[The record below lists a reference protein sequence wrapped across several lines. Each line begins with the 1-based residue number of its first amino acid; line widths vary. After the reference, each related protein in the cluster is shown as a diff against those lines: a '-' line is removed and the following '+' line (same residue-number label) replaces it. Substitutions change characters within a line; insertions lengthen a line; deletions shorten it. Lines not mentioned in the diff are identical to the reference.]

1 MITTTII
8 RVSGLKGAPDGALDS
23 GWEVYWQ
30 IISAEV
36 GIAMTAVT
44 AFRTMLLNHRSNS
57 RNSDRWSGM
66 KGVMR
71 KLGSWPSWLSSSRS
85 GSGYTDEQREGRP
98 LDDLPRPERGTLTGI
113 RTFIE
118 AQGSGRGAWFQRV
131 DTRGDSGELRTL
143 AEEENWPLAAPE
155 VREPP
160 KARAIE
166 VRQEVWR
173 SSESVSLHP
182 LLPITWKQK
191 LTSKPATRSRI
202 RPPRTSKIHIRRPPH
217 AS

>member
-8 RVSGLKGAPDGALDS
+8 RVSGLKGAPQGALDS

-44 AFRTMLLNHRSNS
+44 AFRSMLVNHRSAS
-57 RNSDRWSGM
+57 RSSGRGEERWSGM
-66 KGVMR
+66 KGVIR

-85 GSGYTDEQREGRP
+85 GSAYTEEHRRARP

-118 AQGSGRGAWFQRV
+118 GQGTGREQGFERV
-131 DTRGDSGELRTL
+131 DTRGSSGELRTL
-143 AEEENWPLAAPE
+143 AEEENWPLPTI

-166 VRQEVWR
+166 VRQEIWR
-173 SSESVSLHP
+173 SSESVSSSYQYFVEYEL
-182 LLPITWKQK
+182 IQN
-191 LTSKPATRSRI
+191 RD
-202 RPPRTSKIHIRRPPH
+202 RT
-217 AS
+217 